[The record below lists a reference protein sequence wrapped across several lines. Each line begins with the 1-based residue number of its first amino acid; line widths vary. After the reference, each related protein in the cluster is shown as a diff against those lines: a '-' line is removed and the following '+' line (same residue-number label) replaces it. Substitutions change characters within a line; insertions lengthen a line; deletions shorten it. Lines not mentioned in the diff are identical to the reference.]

1 MKLII
6 KSINE
11 YYQITDKVFL
21 HCSNK
26 FNSYAINCET
36 TDDLNFRVIFNI
48 DNGFNNPREQINS
61 YIKELKRLYNNSQ
74 YEQIN
79 LFDFI

>member
-6 KSINE
+6 KSIDE
-11 YYQITDKVFL
+11 YYQITNKVFL

-26 FNSYAINCET
+26 FNGYEIDCET
-36 TDDLNFRVIFNI
+36 TDDLNFRVILNI
-48 DNGFNNPREQINS
+48 DNGFNNPRKQIDS
-61 YIKELKRLYNNSQ
+61 YIKELKRLYNNPL

-79 LFDFI
+79 LFDL